1 MAIIILSWIFVELD
15 KSTFLLRLL
24 AFRWGQRCCSAAYY
38 ALWWEIAWVPFIQD
52 ALFGGSWASDSGE
65 DENVKVY
72 GQTDGRRTTG
82 DQKFS
87 SVELK
92 RFMLSTNI
100 LVFKFCL
107 TKWPALSTRTV
118 HRVFIRLKYSYQC
131 SLLVLALR
139 IKRSVS
145 SFRGWKGIGC
155 SIITNTT
162 GVN

>member
-1 MAIIILSWIFVELD
+1 MLNWVNLRSCYDSWHLD
-15 KSTFLLRLL
+15 EDRGVVVQRTTPSGERLL
-24 AFRWGQRCCSAAYY
+24 EFPSSK
-38 ALWWEIAWVPFIQD
+38 D
-52 ALFGGSWASDSGE
+52 ALFGWSWASDSGE

-72 GQTDGRRTTG
+72 GQADGRRTTG

-100 LVFKFCL
+100 FVFKFCL
-107 TKWPALSTRTV
+107 TKRPALSTRTI